1 MKSGC
6 APPLSPQVPAAENA
20 GEWPEK
26 QLVDAWPVTERGGFV
41 WLFYGSKDL
50 PEEERPPIPLVP
62 ELEDGTWKPVYGS
75 VRGSRSQ
82 TSACGQRDTIV
93 LHCGGVVKLFM
104 VPELEDGTWKPVYG

>member
-1 MKSGC
+1 MLHVIILFSFSDRAVC
-6 APPLSPQVPAAENA
+6 ALQLKLAYLLRPRSSQVPAAENA

-50 PEEERPPIPLVP
+50 PEEERPPIPMVP

-75 VRGSRSQ
+75 VRALALTRS
-82 TSACGQRDTIV
+82 CRCDRIV
-93 LHCGGVVKLFM
+93 LSCPGVL
-104 VPELEDGTWKPVYG
+104 